1 MSSSHSRNWSPSRR
15 LRAALHGGS
24 AARALLAALVVA
36 AALAAPVAAGAAAA
50 AASLTGVVNVNTA
63 TSEQLVMLPGIGDS
77 KAQAILAARDER
89 GRFESVEE
97 LLEVKGIGER
107 ALARIRPFVALK
119 GRTTL
124 ERK

>member
-1 MSSSHSRNWSPSRR
+1 MSSSHSRTWQV
-15 LRAALHGGS
+15 RAALHGRS

-36 AALAAPVAAGAAAA
+36 AALAVPVAVGAAAA
-50 AASLTGVVNVNTA
+50 EASLSGVVNVNTA
-63 TSEQLVMLPGIGDS
+63 TPEQLAMLPGIGES

-107 ALARIRPFVALK
+107 ALERIRPFVALK

-124 ERK
+124 ERE